1 MTTDPNTGY
10 LVTGPTNS
18 AENSFKFNGWE
29 LALSMMP
36 TCDRVLV
43 HELYTSCIE
52 ASKILNTDTGFRD
65 SLQQALA
72 KFPPL
77 KTVRTE
83 KYRNGWKILNRHTPI
98 TAMLPIC

>member
-52 ASKILNTDTGFRD
+52 ASKILNTDTVSDPTTAWLISSF
-65 SLQQALA
+65 
-72 KFPPL
+72 K
-77 KTVRTE
+77 
-83 KYRNGWKILNRHTPI
+83 NR
-98 TAMLPIC
+98 